1 MLKAFRSSKF
11 RKAFFVLY
19 LKGFIMDKTKKQSWH
34 EQDGVWEMVAPV
46 LFTNERTLSA
56 KQEVEQIV
64 SLLKLQPGVS
74 ICDLCCGVGRHS
86 LELARHGLNVTGV
99 DRTALYLEQAKKK
112 AEAEGLNV
120 RFVQEDMRSFCEPK
134 AFDVVINVLTSFGYF
149 EDAADDERV
158 LENIYKSLKDGGKL
172 LIDIVGKEVLARIFQ
187 ERRWREEDGV
197 IVLEEAKLAEDWS
210 SIDNRWIIIKDGRRD
225 EWRFSLRLY
234 SAAQL
239 SELLKSCGFGQVDV
253 YGDLSGS
260 AYDQTAKRLVVT
272 AHK

>member
-1 MLKAFRSSKF
+1 
-11 RKAFFVLY
+11 
-19 LKGFIMDKTKKQSWH
+19 MDKAKEKLWY
-34 EQDGVWEMVAPV
+34 EQDGFWETVGPS
-46 LFTNERTLSA
+46 LFTSERMLSS
-56 KQEVEQIV
+56 KEEVEQIV
-64 SLLKLQPGVS
+64 SLLELQPGVS

-86 LELARHGLNVTGV
+86 LELARRGLNVTGV

-134 AFDVVINVLTSFGYF
+134 AFDVVINVSTSFGYF
-149 EDAADDERV
+149 EDAADDKRV

-187 ERRWREEDGV
+187 ERRWREEDGI
-197 IVLEEAKLAEDWS
+197 IVLEEEK
-210 SIDNRWIIIKDGRRD
+210 IRDNWGSVDSRWIILKDGRRD
-225 EWRFSLRLY
+225 ECRFSLRLY

-239 SELLKSCGFGQVDV
+239 SEMLKRCGFGQVDV
-253 YGDLSGS
+253 YGDFSGS
-260 AYDQTAKRLVVT
+260 PYDQNAKRLVVV